1 MKQVD
6 ATPPTVSVIIPVHN
20 AEATIGEQLDAL
32 CNQEDAPHFDVT
44 VATNRCTDRTA
55 EIARSFVGRATAIQV
70 VDAPGHPS
78 AAHARN
84 VGVARSDGELLL
96 FCDADDVVD
105 SRWVHEIV
113 RAQQSQGC
121 DAIGG
126 RLVVDRSAL
135 PHWLHGLVY
144 DSMDGCC
151 TNRIYGF
158 SYAVTASM
166 ACTRNAFDLIGGF
179 DENIGTG
186 AGAEDSDFGIR
197 LNQRGLTLGE
207 APEALVTYRPKS
219 TVRALLMRSHTYSR
233 NSEALAA
240 KLGLADRQRS
250 IPVIILMVKAAGYTV
265 IVDRKADP
273 RSILFRMAETFA
285 QYSGRRQYRRA
296 KRGAPEV
303 PSLSDE
309 GNISND
315 ND

>member
-1 MKQVD
+1 MNRPS
-6 ATPPTVSVIIPVHN
+6 AAPPTVSVIIPAHN
-20 AEATIGEQLDAL
+20 AEATIGEQLEAL

-44 VATNRCTDRTA
+44 VVTNRCTDRTA
-55 EIARSFVGRATAIQV
+55 EIAKSYVGRPTAIQV

-84 VGVARSDGELLL
+84 AGVARSVGELLL

-105 SRWVHEIV
+105 HRWVSEMV

-126 RLVVDRSAL
+126 MLVVDRSAI
-135 PHWLHGLVY
+135 PHWLSGLVY
-144 DSMDGCC
+144 EGMDGCC

-166 ACTRNAFDLIGGF
+166 ACTRSAFDLIGGF

-240 KLGLADRQRS
+240 KLGLAHRQRS
-250 IPVIILMVKAAGYTV
+250 NSLIVLMAKVAGYTV

-273 RSILFRMAETFA
+273 RPILFRMAETFA
-285 QYSGRRQYRRA
+285 QHSGRRRYHRA
-296 KRGAPEV
+296 KQGAPEV
-303 PSLSDE
+303 SSLDDGGRVS
-309 GNISND
+309 SD